1 MQSLE
6 DIPKSLQEPVA
17 GALLWVNSQENAS
30 FELTGLLDADAAEGT
45 TANEPFELGLVL
57 CDGEICD
64 RQQILFT
71 PADNGYSY
79 SYVAEGE
86 RDIPELLD
94 PPAGVRASWLDDVL
108 KKHEFV
114 LLLFYRGLW

>member
-6 DIPKSLQEPVA
+6 DIPESLQGPVA
-17 GALLWVNSQENAS
+17 GALQWVNSQENAS